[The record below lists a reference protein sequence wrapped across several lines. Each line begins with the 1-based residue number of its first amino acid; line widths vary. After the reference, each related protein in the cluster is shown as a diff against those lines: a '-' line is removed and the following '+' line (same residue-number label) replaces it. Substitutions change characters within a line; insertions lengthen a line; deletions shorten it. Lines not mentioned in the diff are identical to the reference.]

1 MRAIL
6 IVVLLW
12 VVAVLLAQGAVL
24 LVASVANTEVE
35 KWGDDYQAAID
46 KEFPGE

>member
-6 IVVLLW
+6 IIMLVWVL
-12 VVAVLLAQGAVL
+12 AVLIAQGMAL

-46 KEFPGE
+46 KEFPSE

>member
-6 IVVLLW
+6 IVMLIWVL
-12 VVAVLLAQGAVL
+12 AVLIAQGMTL

-35 KWGDDYQAAID
+35 KWGEDYQAAID